1 MTYVSLNFIF
11 FLAAF
16 FLLFFMV
23 PGTRLK
29 QAVVLAGNICF
40 YYFAGGIQG
49 LFVILF
55 ISLVTYAASRFMGR
69 IYEPYD
75 KEIEGLDYKAKMAL
89 FASYKKKTKL
99 ILIPGIILI
108 IGFLVFGKAFRLT
121 GIEAPAMLS
130 PFLMPLGLSY
140 YALSSTGYML
150 DVFWKKTKPETNP
163 IYLILCVSYFP
174 AIVEGPINKYSK
186 LIAEFKGL
194 KGFSYEPFC
203 RGLQRVLW
211 GFFKKLVIADRL
223 NLYTSVVYK
232 DPGAYAGFEI
242 IIAVILGAI
251 QLYTDFSGCIDI
263 GIGISEAIGVKM
275 PENFNQP
282 FFAKSAA
289 EFWRRWHISL
299 GDWFKEYISMPLAVN
314 QKVIGVSM
322 KIRKLL
328 GGGRRSVQFS
338 GSFIPLMSVWILTG
352 LWHGT
357 GLDYLVWGLYW
368 GVLFLL
374 ESVFAPDFSALYKKA
389 GIDEKSFG
397 FKFYLMARTFI
408 FFCIGRMFTVAGS
421 LTGFAIMFKR
431 MFLLNPWV
439 LFDGSLYTHGL
450 DRKNFYTVLFAVIL
464 LFIIDLKKEEKKDIR
479 GLLAAQPRVFRWLCL
494 YMLIFTVAV
503 FGIYGPGF
511 QASDFVYRGF

>member
-29 QAVVLAGNICF
+29 QAVVLAGNIFF

-55 ISLVTYAASRFMGR
+55 ISLVTYVASRIMGR

-186 LIAEFKGL
+186 LITEFKGL

-232 DPGAYAGFEI
+232 DP
-242 IIAVILGAI
+242 
-251 QLYTDFSGCIDI
+251 
-263 GIGISEAIGVKM
+263 
-275 PENFNQP
+275 
-282 FFAKSAA
+282 
-289 EFWRRWHISL
+289 
-299 GDWFKEYISMPLAVN
+299 
-314 QKVIGVSM
+314 
-322 KIRKLL
+322 
-328 GGGRRSVQFS
+328 
-338 GSFIPLMSVWILTG
+338 
-352 LWHGT
+352 
-357 GLDYLVWGLYW
+357 
-368 GVLFLL
+368 
-374 ESVFAPDFSALYKKA
+374 
-389 GIDEKSFG
+389 
-397 FKFYLMARTFI
+397 
-408 FFCIGRMFTVAGS
+408 
-421 LTGFAIMFKR
+421 
-431 MFLLNPWV
+431 
-439 LFDGSLYTHGL
+439 
-450 DRKNFYTVLFAVIL
+450 
-464 LFIIDLKKEEKKDIR
+464 
-479 GLLAAQPRVFRWLCL
+479 
-494 YMLIFTVAV
+494 
-503 FGIYGPGF
+503 
-511 QASDFVYRGF
+511 